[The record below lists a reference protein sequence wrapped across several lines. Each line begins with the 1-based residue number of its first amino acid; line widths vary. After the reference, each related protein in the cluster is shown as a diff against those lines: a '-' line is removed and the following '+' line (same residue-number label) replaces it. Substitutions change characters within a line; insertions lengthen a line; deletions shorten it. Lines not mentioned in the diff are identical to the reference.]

1 MRKLIVLSMSVVY
14 LLLMTFCNYPPLVV
28 LYTTSEDNFVEVEA
42 TVSSVQYNEEGMS
55 VLNVTL
61 NDFSRYYGFTG
72 TMPAEFTEDVLGET
86 VIEIKIVDQNAA
98 YLKENGFFDNVKA
111 GDAITIKTT
120 CWIHKDQNMH
130 YLASISVGE
139 TEYLPFEIGFE
150 HVCDTMREF
159 K

>member
-72 TMPAEFTEDVLGET
+72 AMPAEFTEDVLGET

>member
-1 MRKLIVLSMSVVY
+1 MRKLIFLSMSVIY
-14 LLLMTFCNYPPLVV
+14 LFLMTFCNYPPLVV
-28 LYTTSEDNFVEVEA
+28 LYTTSEENFVEVEA
-42 TVSSVQYNEEGMS
+42 TVASVQYNEEGMS
-55 VLNVTL
+55 VLGITL
-61 NDFSRYYGFTG
+61 NEFSRFYGFTG
-72 TMPAEFTEDVLGET
+72 GMPAEFTEDVLGET

-120 CWIHKDQNMH
+120 CWIHKGENMH

-139 TEYLPFEIGFE
+139 TEYLPFEVGFD
-150 HVCDTMREF
+150 HVCETMREF